1 MSKVYKTDLDYSI
14 VDKPNL
20 TPEEL
25 LKYIRE
31 NFYTPQEGAWPLPKV
46 YKFVDLMCKLE
57 KVSPSVEQMIY
68 ILCNKSR
75 LLNEACAGAGKT
87 TMSKYKMA
95 IANVCYNI
103 PGRNIIAIAY
113 NRHAALD
120 IEKKYQLIARR
131 VNEITQGRMH
141 IDTDIK
147 STTMHAWCLSWVE
160 EYKQR
165 WRLKGIKLL
174 ETEAELEFMRKAL
187 NRHLKAIKNETVIV
201 TDNLVAN
208 LVQLN
213 NWIRETLSID
223 DPQEWYLCSA
233 RTECGMLSSTD
244 LTAVFTFYQR
254 NKELLGYQ
262 DYQDL
267 IQYMWELLQDPEVVA
282 RIRRVHKYFVV
293 DEYQDI
299 TPSMLRIL
307 KLIMEG
313 EPDLGIPRFNEGTLV
328 CIGDGDQSIYGFRG
342 TDSENCI
349 RFKETYPNAVI
360 TAMSINRRCD
370 KSILDY
376 ARKVIES
383 NVNRIEKP
391 IRGLH
396 DGGEVEIGYYNSE
409 VDEIRQV
416 IDELRQ
422 IPLLRKTCVCYRN
435 LLSSQFLVVKLLEAG
450 IPVNIGRGVEPFS
463 DIYSRSIE
471 DMLDLLEHADIPLYA
486 EKVLYKYVPR
496 GQSFTKDGLK
506 QIFKDHAERL
516 KQSRRGNFVEPKQ
529 FWEHDFG
536 AWYHQRG
543 FSQAIENLRKA
554 HMAIRTNQNMSAFMP
569 IILEQLRKYYID
581 ALRKNLFSDR
591 LSDEYIKFIER
602 FYTQNIPYKSF
613 KKERNKMFEEMRE
626 NRADGVYLTTMHGL
640 KGLEFDTVFV
650 IDMDDNLYP
659 GNELKN
665 NNFSEEQRVKI
676 EWEARRL
683 LYVTVTRAKHRLKL
697 FFNNNCPSRYIK
709 FFVES
714 DDLSRLYG
722 QADVNITAGDIQMA
736 TGSMMQRISDDYADE
751 EFIFEDDISSSVLT
765 DVNTAEYEKTQDT
778 LDEIIDD
785 IYDDVFGDDIY
796 DDILGAENPDS
807 NKGETN
813 LFGGIEEGIDFGDDF
828 DDVLSDNVQPEEQ
841 KPWLENPNSTDYK
854 PKLSAM
860 LDLLRNS
867 GNGDF

>member
-14 VDKPNL
+14 IDKPDL
-20 TPEEL
+20 TTQEL
-25 LKYIRE
+25 LNYVRE
-31 NFYTPQEGAWPLPKV
+31 NFYTPCEGAWKLSKV
-46 YKFVDLMCKLE
+46 FKFVQLMCKLE
-57 KVSPSVEQMIY
+57 RVSPSTEQYVY

-95 IANVCYNI
+95 VANVCYNV

-131 VNEITQGRMH
+131 VNEITQGKMH

-160 EYKQR
+160 EYKNR
-165 WRLKGIKLL
+165 WRIKNIQLL

-187 NRHLKAIKNETVIV
+187 TRHLKTIKNENFIV
-201 TDNLVAN
+201 TDNLVSN
-208 LVQLN
+208 LIQLN
-213 NWIRETLSID
+213 NWIRETLSLN
-223 DPQEWYLCSA
+223 DPQEWYLCSS
-233 RTECGMLSSTD
+233 RTECSMLSSTD
-244 LTAVFTFYQR
+244 LTAIFANYKR
-254 NKELLGYQ
+254 SKELLGYQ

-267 IQYMWELLQDPEVVA
+267 IQYMWELLQDPEIVA

-307 KLIMEG
+307 HIIMEG
-313 EPDLGIPRFNEGTLV
+313 DETLGIPRFTDGTLV

-349 RFKETYPNAVI
+349 RFKEAYPDAVI

-370 KSILDY
+370 KTILDY

-396 DGGEVEIGYYNSE
+396 DGGEVEIAYYNSE
-409 VDEIRQV
+409 VDQIRQV
-416 IDELRQ
+416 IDELRE
-422 IPLLRKTCVCYRN
+422 IPLLRKTCICYRN
-435 LLSSQFLVVKLLEAG
+435 LLSSQFLVVKLMEAG

-471 DMLDLLEHADIPLYA
+471 DMLDLLEHPDIPLYA

-496 GQSFTKDGLK
+496 GQSFTKEGLK
-506 QIFKDHAERL
+506 KVFRDHAEEL
-516 KQSRRGNFVEPKQ
+516 KKSCRGNYIEPKK

-536 AWYHQRG
+536 TWYHQRG
-543 FSQAIENLRKA
+543 FGQAIENLRKA
-554 HMAIRTNQNMSAFMP
+554 QMAIRMNQNMSAFMP
-569 IILEQLRKYYID
+569 VILEQLRRYYID
-581 ALRKNLFSDR
+581 ALRNNLFADK

-602 FYTQNIPYKSF
+602 FYTQDIPYKSF
-613 KKERNKMFEEMRE
+613 KKDRAKMFEDMRS

-640 KGLEFDTVFV
+640 KGLEFDNVIV

-665 NNFSEEQRVKI
+665 NKFSEEQRAKI

-683 LYVTVTRAKHRLKL
+683 LYVTVTRAKHKLKL

-714 DDLSRLYG
+714 DDLTRLYG
-722 QADVNITAGDIQMA
+722 QAEIDVTSSDIQIA
-736 TGSMMQRISDDYADE
+736 TGSMIQKLSE
-751 EFIFEDDISSSVLT
+751 EFADDEFILEDDISSSVLST
-765 DVNTAEYEKTQDT
+765 VNETEFEKTQNSF
-778 LDEIIDD
+778 DD
-785 IYDDVFGDDIY
+785 IADEIY
-796 DDILGAENPDS
+796 DDILGEEEEKSTS
-807 NKGETN
+807 NNKATTN
-813 LFGGIEEGIDFGDDF
+813 LFGDNTLDGVGIDDDF
-828 DDVLSDNVQPEEQ
+828 DDILDDSKDT
-841 KPWLENPNSTDYK
+841 KADLPWLENPETVDYK
-854 PKLSAM
+854 PKLSTM
-860 LDLLRNS
+860 LDMLRNS
-867 GNGDF
+867 ENGEL

>member
-14 VDKPNL
+14 IDKPDL
-20 TPEEL
+20 STQEL
-25 LKYIRE
+25 LSYVRE
-31 NFYTPQEGAWPLPKV
+31 NFYTPCEGAWKLSKV
-46 YKFVDLMCKLE
+46 FKFVQLMCKLE
-57 KVSPSVEQMIY
+57 KVSPSIEQFVY

-95 IANVCYNI
+95 VANVCYNV

-131 VNEITQGRMH
+131 VNEITQGKMH

-160 EYKQR
+160 EYKNR
-165 WRLKGIKLL
+165 WRIRNIQLL
-174 ETEAELEFMRKAL
+174 ETEAELEFMKKAL
-187 NRHLKAIKNETVIV
+187 TRHLKATKNDNFIV
-201 TDNLVAN
+201 TDNLVSN

-213 NWIRETLSID
+213 NWIRETLSLN
-223 DPQEWYLCSA
+223 DPQEWYLCSS
-233 RTECGMLSSTD
+233 RTECSMLSSTD
-244 LTAVFTFYQR
+244 LTAIFANYKR
-254 NKELLGYQ
+254 SKELLGYQ

-307 KLIMEG
+307 HIIMEG
-313 EPDLGIPRFNEGTLV
+313 DEAIGIPRFTEGTLV

-349 RFKETYPNAVI
+349 RFKEAYPDAVI

-370 KSILDY
+370 KTILDY
-376 ARKVIES
+376 ARKIIES

-396 DGGEVEIGYYNSE
+396 DGGEVEIAYYNSE
-409 VDEIRQV
+409 VDQIRQV
-416 IDELRQ
+416 IDELRE
-422 IPLLRKTCVCYRN
+422 IPLLRKTCICYRN
-435 LLSSQFLVVKLLEAG
+435 LLSSQFLVVKLMEAG

-471 DMLDLLEHADIPLYA
+471 DMLDLLEHPDIPLYA

-496 GQSFTKDGLK
+496 GQSFTKEGLK
-506 QIFKDHAERL
+506 KIFRDHAEEL
-516 KQSRRGNFVEPKQ
+516 KKSCRGNYIEPKK

-536 AWYHQRG
+536 TWYHQRG
-543 FSQAIENLRKA
+543 FGQAIENLRKA
-554 HMAIRTNQNMSAFMP
+554 QMAVRMNQNMSAFMP
-569 IILEQLRKYYID
+569 VVLEQLRRYYID
-581 ALRKNLFSDR
+581 ALRNNLFADK

-613 KKERNKMFEEMRE
+613 KKDRAKMFEDMRS

-640 KGLEFDTVFV
+640 KGLEFDNV
-650 IDMDDNLYP
+650 IVVDMDDNLYP

-665 NNFSEEQRVKI
+665 SNFSEEQRAKI

-683 LYVTVTRAKHRLKL
+683 LYVTVTRAKHKLKL

-714 DDLSRLYG
+714 DDLTRLYG
-722 QADVNITAGDIQMA
+722 QAEIDVTSGDIQMA
-736 TGSMMQRISDDYADE
+736 TGSMIQKLSE
-751 EFIFEDDISSSVLT
+751 EFADDEFILEDDISSSVLST
-765 DVNTAEYEKTQDT
+765 VNETEFEKTQDSF
-778 LDEIIDD
+778 DD
-785 IYDDVFGDDIY
+785 IADEIY
-796 DDILGAENPDS
+796 DDILGEDEVKPVAD
-807 NKGETN
+807 NKATTN
-813 LFGGIEEGIDFGDDF
+813 LFGDSDDTGIDDDF
-828 DDVLSDNVQPEEQ
+828 DDILDDSKDN
-841 KPWLENPNSTDYK
+841 KADLPWLENPETADYK
-854 PKLSAM
+854 PKLSTM
-860 LDLLRNS
+860 LDMLRNS
-867 GNGDF
+867 ENGEL

>member
-1 MSKVYKTDLDYSI
+1 MSKVYKTDLDYTI
-14 VDKPNL
+14 IDKSDL
-20 TPEEL
+20 TTSEL
-25 LKYIRE
+25 LNYVRE
-31 NFYTPQEGAWPLPKV
+31 KFYTPYEGAWKLSKV
-46 YKFVDLMCKLE
+46 FKFVQLMCKLE
-57 KVSPSVEQMIY
+57 KVSPSVEQYIY

-95 IANVCYNI
+95 VANVCYGI

-131 VNEITQGRMH
+131 VNEITQGKMH

-160 EYKQR
+160 EYKSR
-165 WRLKGIKLL
+165 WRIKSLRLL
-174 ETEAELEFMRKAL
+174 DTDVEIEFMKKAL
-187 NRHLKAIKNETVIV
+187 MRHLKAVKNENFMV
-201 TDNLVAN
+201 TDNLITN

-213 NWIRETLSID
+213 NWIRETLSIN
-223 DPQEWYLCSA
+223 DPQAWYLCSA
-233 RTECGMLSSTD
+233 RTECAMLSSTD
-244 LTAVFTFYQR
+244 LAAIFENYKRSKQ
-254 NKELLGYQ
+254 LLGYQ

-267 IQYMWELLQDPEVVA
+267 IQYMWELLQDPEIVA

-307 KLIMEG
+307 KIIMEG
-313 EPDLGIPRFNEGTLV
+313 DDNLGIPRFNDGILV

-349 RFKETYPNAVI
+349 RFKETYPDAVI

-370 KSILDY
+370 KTILDY

-396 DGGEVEIGYYNSE
+396 DGGEVSIGYYSSE
-409 VDEIRQV
+409 VDQIRQV
-416 IDELRQ
+416 IDELRE
-422 IPLLRKTCVCYRN
+422 IPLLRKTCICYRN
-435 LLSSQFLVVKLLEAG
+435 LLSSQFMVVKLLEAG

-471 DMLDLLEHADIPLYA
+471 DMLDLLEHPDIPLYA
-486 EKVLYKYVPR
+486 ENVLYKYVPR
-496 GQSFTKDGLK
+496 GQSFTKEGLK
-506 QIFKDHAERL
+506 RVFKDHAEEL
-516 KQSRRGNFVEPKQ
+516 KKSCRGNYIEPKK

-536 AWYHQRG
+536 TWYHQRG
-543 FSQAIENLRKA
+543 FGQAIENLRKA
-554 HMAIRTNQNMSAFMP
+554 QMAIKMNQNMSTFMP
-569 IILEQLRKYYID
+569 VLLEQLRRYYID
-581 ALRKNLFSDR
+581 ALRNNLFADR

-602 FYTQNIPYKSF
+602 LYTQNIPYKSF
-613 KKERNKMFEEMRE
+613 KKERAQMFENMRS

-640 KGLEFDTVFV
+640 KGLEFDNVIV

-665 NNFSEEQRVKI
+665 NNFSEEQRAKI

-683 LYVTVTRAKHRLKL
+683 LYVTVTRAKHKLKL

-714 DDLSRLYG
+714 DDLTKLYG
-722 QADVNITAGDIQMA
+722 QADIDITSNNIQLA
-736 TGSMMQRISDDYADE
+736 TGSMIQKLSE
-751 EFIFEDDISSSVLT
+751 EFADDEFILEDEISSSVLST
-765 DVNTAEYEKTQDT
+765 VNENEFEKTQDSF
-778 LDEIIDD
+778 DD
-785 IYDDVFGDDIY
+785 IVDEIY
-796 DDILGAENPDS
+796 DDILGVEETSPEKDS
-807 NKGETN
+807 KDKTN
-813 LFGGIEEGIDFGDDF
+813 LFSDEDTKDIEIDDEF
-828 DDVLSDNVQPEEQ
+828 DDVLTESTKDDV
-841 KPWLENPNSTDYK
+841 PWLENPDTVNYK
-854 PKLSAM
+854 PKLSTM
-860 LDLLRNS
+860 LDMLRNS
-867 GNGDF
+867 GNGDL

>member
-14 VDKPNL
+14 VDKPDL
-20 TPEEL
+20 TPDEL
-25 LKYIRE
+25 LKYVRE
-31 NFYTPQEGAWPLPKV
+31 NFYVPQEGAWTLPKV
-46 YKFVDLMCKLE
+46 LRFLQLMCKLE
-57 KVSPSVEQMIY
+57 KVKPSIEQYVY
-68 ILCNKSR
+68 ILCNKPR

-95 IANVCYNI
+95 IANVCYGV
-103 PGRNIIAIAY
+103 PGRHIIAIAY

-131 VNEITQGRMH
+131 VNESSQGRIH

-147 STTMHAWCLSWVE
+147 STTMHAWCLMWVD
-160 EYKQR
+160 EYK
-165 WRLKGIKLL
+165 LKFKIRDIKLL
-174 ETEAELEFMRKAL
+174 ETEAEQEFMKKSLMRY
-187 NRHLKAIKNETVIV
+187 LKAIKNESIMV
-201 TDNLVAN
+201 TDNLVGN

-213 NWIRETLSID
+213 NWIRETLSFN
-223 DPQEWYLCSA
+223 DPQEWHLCSA
-233 RTECGMLSSTD
+233 RAECGMLSATD
-244 LTAVFTFYQR
+244 LTSIFENYKKTKQ
-254 NKELLGYQ
+254 LLGYQ

-267 IQYMWELLQDPEVVA
+267 IQYMWELLQDPEIVA

-313 EPDLGIPRFNEGTLV
+313 DDLLGIERFNEGTLV

-349 RFKETYPNAVI
+349 RFKETYPEAVI

-376 ARKVIES
+376 ARKIIES

-396 DGGEVEIGYYNSE
+396 EGGNVEIAYYNSE

-422 IPLLRKTCVCYRN
+422 VPLLRKTCVCYRN

-450 IPVNIGRGVEPFS
+450 IPMNIGRGIEPFT

-471 DMLDLLEHADIPLYA
+471 EMLELLEHSDVPLYA
-486 EKVLYKYVPR
+486 EKTLYKFIPR
-496 GQSFTKDGLK
+496 GQSYTKDAFK
-506 QIFKDHAERL
+506 QFFRDHAEAL
-516 KQSRRGNFVEPKQ
+516 KTSRRGHFVEAKQ
-529 FWEHDFG
+529 FWEYDYGTWH
-536 AWYHQRG
+536 HQRG
-543 FSQAIENLRKA
+543 FDQAIENLHKA
-554 HMAIRTNQNMSAFMP
+554 HTAIKNNQNMSVFMP
-569 IILEQLRKYYID
+569 VILEQLRKYYID
-581 ALRKNLFSDR
+581 ALRKNLFSDK

-602 FYTQNIPYKSF
+602 YYTQNIPYKAF
-613 KKERNKMFEEMRE
+613 KKERNKLFEDMKT

-640 KGLEFDTVFV
+640 KGLEFDNV
-650 IDMDDNLYP
+650 IVLDMDDNLYP

-665 NNFSEEQRVKI
+665 NSFSEEQRAKI

-683 LYVTVTRAKHRLKL
+683 LYVTVTRAKHNLKL
-697 FFNNNCPSRYIK
+697 YFNSRCPSRYIK

-722 QADVNITAGDIQMA
+722 QADIDITSNHIQVA
-736 TGSMMQRISDDYADE
+736 TGSMIQQLSEDYADD
-751 EFIFEDDISSSVLT
+751 EFILEDDIPSALLT
-765 DVNTAEYEKTQDT
+765 TVAENEYEKSQDSF
-778 LDEIIDD
+778 DDIIDD
-785 IYDDVFGDDIY
+785 IYDSVLGDSDEIA
-796 DDILGAENPDS
+796 D
-807 NKGETN
+807 NKAETN
-813 LFGGIEEGIDFGDDF
+813 LFGDEQSNVDEGIDFGDSF
-828 DDVLSDNVQPEEQ
+828 DDVLTENPQPKQE
-841 KPWLENPNSTDYK
+841 KPWLENPESADYK
-854 PKLSAM
+854 PKLTTL
-860 LDLLRNS
+860 LDMLRNTE
-867 GNGDF
+867 NGDF